1 MSAPGCRFQPLA
13 VCFQEVPRAEAAG
26 YSRSNR
32 HERILLS
39 TVALSIGSRRRNLQ
53 QPRSNPRGVTCHP
66 QADAEGSAVLRDA
79 SILRRMPYKIEWIG
93 TVALGVSTEGG
104 RSLAFSLADGQQ
116 VPPEFKVG
124 DPVKIANYPE
134 HPSVV
139 AMGMENEGYYEFTH
153 IPTGT
158 VFRTQ
163 HRDDMYKVEE
173 K

>member
-1 MSAPGCRFQPLA
+1 
-13 VCFQEVPRAEAAG
+13 
-26 YSRSNR
+26 
-32 HERILLS
+32 
-39 TVALSIGSRRRNLQ
+39 
-53 QPRSNPRGVTCHP
+53 
-66 QADAEGSAVLRDA
+66 
-79 SILRRMPYKIEWIG
+79 MPYKIEWIG
-93 TVALGVSTEGG
+93 TVAIGVLTEGG
-104 RSLAFSLADGQQ
+104 QSLAFSLADGQQ

-124 DPVKIANYPE
+124 DPVKIGNYSE
-134 HPSVV
+134 HPAVV